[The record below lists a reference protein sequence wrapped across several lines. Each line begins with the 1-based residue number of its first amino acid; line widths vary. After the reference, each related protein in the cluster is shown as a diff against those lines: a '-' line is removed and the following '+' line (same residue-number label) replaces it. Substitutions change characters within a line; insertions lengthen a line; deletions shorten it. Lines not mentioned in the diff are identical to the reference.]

1 MPIYEYRCA
10 DCGKRST
17 FVTLSVRSAFESRCQ
32 ACGSG
37 NTKKLVSRVAVLR
50 SEESRMESLADPSKL
65 GGLDE
70 NDPGS
75 VARWMKKM
83 GREMGEDLGDDF
95 EGEIDRAVAET
106 GGMAEG
112 GEEDETGSMGGTG
125 TPESE

>member
-17 FVTLSVRSAFESRCQ
+17 FVTLSVRSAFEPRCQ
-32 ACGSG
+32 ACGSA
-37 NTKKLVSRVAVLR
+37 NVKKLVSRVAVHR
-50 SEESRMESLADPSKL
+50 SEESRMESLADPARL

-95 EGEIDRAVAET
+95 EGEIDRAVAESDAM
-106 GGMAEG
+106 GEG
-112 GEEDETGSMGGTG
+112 GTAE
-125 TPESE
+125 PE